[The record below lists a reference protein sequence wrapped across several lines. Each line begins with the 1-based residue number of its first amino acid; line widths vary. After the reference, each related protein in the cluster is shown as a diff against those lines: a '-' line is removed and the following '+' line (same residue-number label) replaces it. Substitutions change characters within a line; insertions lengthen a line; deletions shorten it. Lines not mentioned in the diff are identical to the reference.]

1 MIRTLDL
8 SSIQKVREFISTAMY
23 YEETILVRKND
34 FVVDG
39 HSILGVLSLG
49 DLSEVQVEFV
59 SENDEEAN
67 KFFKAFSSFEAT
79 RQE

>member
-1 MIRTLDL
+1 MIKTLDI
-8 SSIQKVREFISTAMY
+8 SSIEKVREFVQTVMY
-23 YEETILVRKND
+23 FDEPILVRKGKY
-34 FVVDG
+34 VVDG

-79 RQE
+79 REE